1 MKANLIA
8 LLALATS
15 NAATLTQL
23 NSGSGPVDAPA
34 PEADPA
40 HNPAH
45 NDRTGQYSPK
55 DNMHTGFEG
64 NSSPKPSTTSS
75 YSFNDD
81 TTGGHAG
88 VNRIPNPYAQADF
101 TLGNPI
107 HKGQ

>member
-1 MKANLIA
+1 MKASLIA
-8 LLALATS
+8 LFALACS
-15 NAATLTQL
+15 NATTLTQL
-23 NSGSGPVDAPA
+23 GSGPVGADA

-64 NSSPKPSTTSS
+64 TSSPKGRGNA
-75 YSFNDD
+75 YSFNDE

-88 VNRIPNPYAQADF
+88 VNRVPNPYSQADF